1 MKPAHTSPG
10 PLGRWYTVRPA
21 SVALADAG
29 FRRKESQSLGQNNRV
44 FRVTL
49 ASRDVDAFLAECEA
63 VGWYGYDMGERI
75 MTEEG
80 PDAEAVLLVEP
91 TIAPLGEAKTPLP
104 Q

>member
-1 MKPAHTSPG
+1 
-10 PLGRWYTVRPA
+10 
-21 SVALADAG
+21 
-29 FRRKESQSLGQNNRV
+29 LGQNNRV

-63 VGWYGYDMGERI
+63 VGWYGYDMGERV

-91 TIAPLGEAKTPLP
+91 TISPLGEAKTAVP